1 MFYPLTLSS
10 LHSRPTAYELSNVS
24 QDETVDSDD
33 DNSDSENEKNDDR
46 RAAELVKQLLREQ
59 ELEDRLG

>member
-1 MFYPLTLSS
+1 M
-10 LHSRPTAYELSNVS
+10 S
-24 QDETVDSDD
+24 QDKAVDSDD
-33 DNSDSENEKNDDR
+33 DNSDSENEKNDDK